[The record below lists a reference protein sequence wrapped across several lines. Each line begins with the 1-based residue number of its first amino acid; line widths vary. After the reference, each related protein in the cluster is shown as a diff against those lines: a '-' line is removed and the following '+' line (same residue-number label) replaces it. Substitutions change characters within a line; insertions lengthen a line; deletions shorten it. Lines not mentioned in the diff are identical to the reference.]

1 MYIICLAMSA
11 QFEVDIYFGDRKL
24 NYQMKKLYLRSS
36 ILRLLR
42 AEAGYWV
49 VDVTLKR
56 QGTM

>member
-42 AEAGYWV
+42 AEAG
-49 VDVTLKR
+49 
-56 QGTM
+56 